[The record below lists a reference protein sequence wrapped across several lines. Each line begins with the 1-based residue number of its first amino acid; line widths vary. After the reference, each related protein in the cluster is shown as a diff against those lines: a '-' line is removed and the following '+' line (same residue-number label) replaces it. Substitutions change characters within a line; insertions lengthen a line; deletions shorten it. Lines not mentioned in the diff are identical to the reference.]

1 MTQMRSSAA
10 ITQPNRST
18 AVAQQNAEPHGS
30 LGDFP
35 TPPWA
40 TRACLRHPLVQGW
53 IGSEMLARE
62 PAANRGHMV
71 RPLTEVFA
79 RVDASDIH
87 CYGAGFRQ
95 NDYLFGP
102 DPDTVDW
109 TITNPPF
116 QLAEQFIMRALA
128 TSRVGVAMI
137 VRSAFLEGQD
147 RYESLYSKTPPT
159 LVLQFAERVAMHKGH
174 LPNPNI
180 AVPVENAKT
189 GLVVMKK
196 PTTATAY
203 AWLVWLQR
211 SSQVRS
217 NIDWIAPCRLAL
229 ERLGDYPADGLACIG
244 GAV

>member
-1 MTQMRSSAA
+1 MTQNRSSA
-10 ITQPNRST
+10 
-18 AVAQQNAEPHGS
+18 VMQQNAEPHGS

-40 TRACLRHPLVQGW
+40 TRAL
-53 IGSEMLARE
+53 LARLFDGRGVGNMTCRE

-71 RPLTEVFA
+71 RALSERFA
-79 RVDASDIH
+79 RVEASDVFD
-87 CYGAGFRQ
+87 YGAGFDRA
-95 NDYLFGP
+95 DYLFGP
-102 DPDTVDW
+102 DPDPVDW

-116 QLAEQFIMRALA
+116 QLAEQFIARARV
-128 TSRVGVAMI
+128 TSREGVAVL
-137 VRSAFLEGQD
+137 VRTAFLEGQD

-180 AVPVENAKT
+180 AVPVKNVKT

-211 SSQVRS
+211 SNQVRS
-217 NIDWIAPCRLAL
+217 NIDWIAPCRAAL
-229 ERLGDYPADGLACIG
+229 ERPGDYPDRGRGLAMIG
-244 GAV
+244 IAA